1 MAFAKAWN
9 RLDPEPFL
17 RLLAQD
23 ARYASQ
29 WVFDE
34 MVGKEAI
41 ADYLREK
48 MRMVKAHA
56 VNNPQAQVRVEIGC
70 LAPSAGSRPA
80 AWMTQGATGQIQAVV
95 LFEVAEGLIRRYDLC
110 IPELTGV
117 GRTGI
122 YPI

>member
-1 MAFAKAWN
+1 MDQVLLTEEDAVVAFAKAWN

-80 AWMTQGATGQIQAVV
+80 AWMTQGATGQMLLAFTVITLPYMSLYKKTA
-95 LFEVAEGLIRRYDLC
+95 
-110 IPELTGV
+110 
-117 GRTGI
+117 
-122 YPI
+122 